1 MGTPSLA
8 GQPAWFTHWSLFKYR
23 DGRRKDPVMSPF
35 ATILTDADMA
45 DLSAY
50 YAVQTPRPRAQR
62 VDPAKA
68 AEGRT
73 LANGYFCTS
82 CHKPDLTGQ
91 NQVPRLAGQDLEYL
105 LKLLRAYKAQTAGDL
120 EGLMTQAAQP
130 LSDADIERLAHF
142 AASLESTREAGR

>member
-1 MGTPSLA
+1 VGTPSLA
-8 GQPAWFTHWSLFKYR
+8 GQPAWFTHWTLFKFR

-35 ATILTDADMA
+35 AANLSDADMA

-50 YAVQTPRPRAQR
+50 YAAQPPRPGAQA
-62 VDPAKA
+62 VDAAKA
-68 AEGRT
+68 AAGQQ
-73 LANGYFCTS
+73 LAVGYNCTS

-91 NQVPRLAGQDLEYL
+91 NQVPRLAGQDLQYL

-142 AASLESTREAGR
+142 MAGFRVAR

>member
-8 GQPAWFTHWSLFKYR
+8 GQPAWFTHWTLFKFR

-35 ATILTDADMA
+35 AANLSDADLA

-50 YAVQTPRPRAQR
+50 YAAQPPRPRVQA
-62 VDPAKA
+62 VDAGKA
-68 AEGRT
+68 TAGQQ
-73 LANGYFCTS
+73 LAVGYNCTS

-91 NQVPRLAGQDLEYL
+91 NQVPRVAGQDLEYL
-105 LKLLRAYKAQTAGDL
+105 LRQLRAYKAQTAGDL

-130 LSDADIERLAHF
+130 LSEADIERLAHF
-142 AASLESTREAGR
+142 MAGLGAHNP